1 MIPKALRGLA
11 VALALFLLVA
21 CGGAPTA
28 PAATPSPA
36 AFDRRAML
44 ENLATQLILPR
55 HEALLAALE
64 ELHTATRAFGDD
76 PTPAALDAAQ
86 EAWLGANL
94 ARMATLPYNFDW
106 AADSLVHNRIDTRP
120 PRVPFVEEEILA
132 GDAAITTE
140 YIDSIGSSSVGLG
153 VMEYLLFDP
162 AGGDEAVLAAFTTT
176 EDAARRRELLVALA
190 TALPPKAVELLSIWS
205 ADGENYAQLFIDADA
220 ASGDI
225 YGSINL
231 LTNHMIAVLEEIVGD
246 RLGKPL
252 GKRTND
258 QIRPD
263 LVEAPYS
270 GASLERIIA
279 TVEALRATYR
289 GGEGLGFDDYLD
301 FLNAAYGEEPLSQV
315 VDAQFEAALAALR
328 AIDGPLETAVATNP
342 EQVDAAYEEMR
353 QLLALFKADMVS
365 QMGLTM
371 TFNDS
376 DGD

>member
-1 MIPKALRGLA
+1 MISKAFYGLA
-11 VALALFLLVA
+11 ALALLLLTA
-21 CGGAPTA
+21 CGAPAA
-28 PAATPSPA
+28 PAATLSPTV
-36 AFDRRAML
+36 FDRHAML
-44 ENLATQLILPR
+44 KNLATQLILPR
-55 HEALLAALE
+55 HEALLVALE
-64 ELHTATRAFGDD
+64 ELHAATRAFAGG
-76 PTPAALDAAQ
+76 PTPATLDGVQ
-86 EAWLGANL
+86 EAWLRANL
-94 ARMATLPYNFDW
+94 ARMAVLPYNFDW
-106 AADSLVHNRIDTRP
+106 AADSLVHNRIDSRP
-120 PRVPFVEEEILA
+120 PRVPFIEDEILA
-132 GDAAITTE
+132 GDMTITTE
-140 YIDSIGSSSVGLG
+140 YLDSIGSSSVGLG

-162 AGGDEAVLAAFTTT
+162 AGGDEAVLASFTAD
-176 EDAARRRELLVALA
+176 EGAARRRELLVGLA
-190 TALPPKAVELLSIWS
+190 AALPPRAVELLSIWS
-205 ADGENYAQLFIDADA
+205 ADGENYAQIFVEADA

-225 YGSINL
+225 YGSLNL
-231 LTNHMIAVLEEIVGD
+231 LTNHLIAVVEEIVGD

-279 TVEALRATYR
+279 TVEALRATYK

-315 VDAQFEAALAALR
+315 VDAQFEASLAALR
-328 AIDGPLETAVATNP
+328 AIDGPLETAVVSNP
-342 EQVDAAYEEMR
+342 AQVEAAYEEMR
-353 QLLALFKADMVS
+353 QLLALFKADIVS